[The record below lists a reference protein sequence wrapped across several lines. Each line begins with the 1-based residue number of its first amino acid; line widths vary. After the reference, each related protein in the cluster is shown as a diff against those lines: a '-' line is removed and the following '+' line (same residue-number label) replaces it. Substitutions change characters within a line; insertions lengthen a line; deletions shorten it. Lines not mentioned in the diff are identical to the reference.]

1 MALKSTIFKA
11 NLQIA
16 DIDNSYYADHT
27 LTLARHPSETDERM
41 MVRLCAL
48 ALQAHTLHT
57 VCNGDGTLAFGAGLS
72 DPDEPDVWL
81 RDFTGR
87 TRLWIEVGQ
96 PEDKPLI
103 KACGKSD
110 QVLLY
115 CFNHAAEVWWRSME
129 SKLSR
134 PQNLRV
140 YRLPTLASQ
149 ALIPLAQ
156 RSMQLQATVQEGVLT
171 LGDASTTV
179 DIEPLRWK

>member
-1 MALKSTIFKA
+1 MAIKSTIFKA
-11 NLQIA
+11 SLQIA
-16 DIDNSYYADHT
+16 DIDHAYYADHS

-48 ALQAHTLHT
+48 ALQAYKLQS
-57 VCNGDGTLAFGAGLS
+57 VCAGDGTLAFGAGLS

-81 RDFTGR
+81 RDFTNQ

-96 PEDKPLI
+96 PEDKPLL
-103 KACGKSD
+103 KACGKAD
-110 QVLLY
+110 EVVLY
-115 CFNHAAEVWWRSME
+115 CFSSAADIWWRGMQ

-134 PQNLRV
+134 PQNLSV
-140 YRLPTLASQ
+140 YRIASAASQ

-156 RSMQLQATVQEGVLT
+156 RSMQLQATIQEGVLM
-171 LGDASTTV
+171 LGDAARHV